1 MAGGMTLIPTMKQR
15 LASPSDVVDLGA
27 IAALKGIREEGGQ
40 LVIGAM
46 TTHAAVAR
54 DAKVKAKIPAL
65 ARLAAGIGNPQVRN
79 RGTIGGS
86 NAHHDPAPA
95 SPADLRGLRAP
106 VQTSTRPTTPPH

>member
-1 MAGGMTLIPTMKQR
+1 MYDFTHHRPASVDAAAAAIAGASDGKIMAGGMTLIPTMKQR

-54 DAKVKAKIPAL
+54 HAQVKAKIPAL
-65 ARLAAGIGNPQVRN
+65 PRLDDGIGDQ
-79 RGTIGGS
+79 IG
-86 NAHHDPAPA
+86 
-95 SPADLRGLRAP
+95 RAP
-106 VQTSTRPTTPPH
+106 VWERVGPYV

>member
-15 LASPSDVVDLGA
+15 LASPSAVVDLGA

-54 DAKVKAKIPAL
+54 AAKAKAKIPAL
-65 ARLAAGIGNPQVRN
+65 ARPAAGLGDPQVRN
-79 RGTIGGS
+79 RRPTGGPIPTTQ
-86 NAHHDPAPA
+86 PAA
-95 SPADLRGLRAP
+95 ANPADR
-106 VQTSTRPTTPPH
+106 RPQPPRPHPQ